1 MSHPRSRPRSSSFL
15 KSDRRFNR
23 SRYPFFLFSLIVGTS
38 LAVAGIAWAA
48 VSFWSSQF
56 PDVRILKNRYP
67 VAIPVRNAPRGGQQF
82 EIRWSAQRPETWISL
97 SGISPLAVGAV
108 VVSEDL
114 AFFTHRGYDS
124 NQIREALKHDLARGS
139 FARGASTIT
148 QQVAKNVF
156 LSQEKS
162 LWRKAKELLL
172 AIRMDRELGK
182 RKVLETYMNIV
193 EWGPGVFGIQAA
205 SFHYFGKSPSD
216 LSAREGAFL
225 AMLLPSPVR
234 YSQSFRQKK
243 LTPYARSTVSRIL
256 EKMWRAGY
264 LTPEEAQLANSERMS
279 FEQEQ
284 REEAS
289 SSESEA
295 PAEPEGEAEVDRQGG
310 EEDT

>member
-1 MSHPRSRPRSSSFL
+1 M
-15 KSDRRFNR
+15 
-23 SRYPFFLFSLIVGTS
+23 GTS
-38 LAVAGIAWAA
+38 LVVAGIAWAA

-56 PDVRILKNRYP
+56 PDVRVLKNRYP
-67 VAIPVRNAPRGGQQF
+67 VAVPIRSAPKGGQRF
-82 EIRWSAQRPETWISL
+82 EIRWSVKRPESWTSL
-97 SGISPLAVGAV
+97 GGISPLAVGAV
-108 VVSEDL
+108 VVSEDW

-124 NQIREALKHDLARGS
+124 NQIREALKHDLAQGS

-205 SFHYFGKSPSD
+205 SSYYFGKSPAS

-225 AMLLPSPVR
+225 AMLLPSPIR

-256 EKMWRAGY
+256 EKMSRAGY
-264 LTPEEAQLANSERMS
+264 LTPEEAQAARDERMS
-279 FEQEQ
+279 FEQDQFEQ
-284 REEAS
+284 PSGNENEEPP
-289 SSESEA
+289 ES
-295 PAEPEGEAEVDRQGG
+295 EGEAEVDQQGG
-310 EEDT
+310 EEET